1 MYVRNFPESE
11 RGPVRINIPKNY
23 GGVYFS
29 KNTPKPP
36 DIETTTKVHTPE
48 QSPLHAKSPLM
59 QRERIT
65 PLSEN
70 ITKNDKAEKV
80 HLSVMEADEYP
91 NECPYANNSEHPTDE
106 VPKRSTGELPINPE
120 DLLIASVITAL
131 LREGKGDLLPL
142 ELALLLI
149 S

>member
-1 MYVRNFPESE
+1 MYVRNFPEAGSNTG
-11 RGPVRINIPKNY
+11 RLNIPKNY

-29 KNTPKPP
+29 KNVPRPDSEKPV
-36 DIETTTKVHTPE
+36 TKLHTPDQIPE
-48 QSPLHAKSPLM
+48 PPKSSLM
-59 QRERIT
+59 SRERIS
-65 PLSEN
+65 PLPEKKEAAREKSVEEMREIPKNTGENDAVSEKEEAA
-70 ITKNDKAEKV
+70 TEK
-80 HLSVMEADEYP
+80 H
-91 NECPYANNSEHPTDE
+91 
-106 VPKRSTGELPINPE
+106 GELPINPE

>member
-1 MYVRNFPESE
+1 
-11 RGPVRINIPKNY
+11 
-23 GGVYFS
+23 
-29 KNTPKPP
+29 
-36 DIETTTKVHTPE
+36 
-48 QSPLHAKSPLM
+48 M

-80 HLSVMEADEYP
+80 HLSVIEADEYP

>member
-1 MYVRNFPESE
+1 MYVRNFPEAGSNTG
-11 RGPVRINIPKNY
+11 RLNIPKNY

-29 KNTPKPP
+29 KNVPKPESE
-36 DIETTTKVHTPE
+36 ETVTKLHTPE
-48 QSPLHAKSPLM
+48 QTPDPPKSTLM
-59 QRERIT
+59 SRERSR
-65 PLSEN
+65 PL
-70 ITKNDKAEKV
+70 IEKPGEPEERGEADIEKPQTE
-80 HLSVMEADEYP
+80 LPEADEASV
-91 NECPYANNSEHPTDE
+91 NEETP
-106 VPKRSTGELPINPE
+106 PKKSGELPINPE